1 MAWPWP
7 WPATAESTSPPRAV
21 VTAVGATAAAG
32 ATAATTDFTAGGAA
46 TAGEA
51 LGAAADPTV
60 EAPWGPRSG
69 AVAAVGGFSVAPVG
83 AVGCGRGDVTTVTAG
98 KVFAAEAAEDAVA
111 EEESERLLFVVVT
124 VRVVVVVEV
133 AVADVDDA
141 TALCG
146 VVTGVLRR

>member
-21 VTAVGATAAAG
+21 VTAVGATAAG

-51 LGAAADPTV
+51 LGTAADPTV

-69 AVAAVGGFSVAPVG
+69 AAAAVGGFCAAPVG
-83 AVGCGRGDVTTVTAG
+83 PVGCGRGDVTTVTAG
-98 KVFAAEAAEDAVA
+98 KVFAAEDAVA
-111 EEESERLLFVVVT
+111 EEE
-124 VRVVVVVEV
+124 
-133 AVADVDDA
+133 
-141 TALCG
+141 
-146 VVTGVLRR
+146 